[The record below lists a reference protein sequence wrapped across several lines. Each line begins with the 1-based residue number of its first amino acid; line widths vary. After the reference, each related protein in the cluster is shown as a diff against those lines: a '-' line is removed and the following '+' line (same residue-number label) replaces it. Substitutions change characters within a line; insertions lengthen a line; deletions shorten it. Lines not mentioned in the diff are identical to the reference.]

1 MKDLILSKK
10 FSYFFWTQF
19 LGAFNDNVFKNAL
32 VILFAYTTTS
42 ESESGRLVSL
52 AGGIFILPFIIFSP
66 LAGQLADKFEKSKL
80 IVITKISEV
89 ATMIIGVFGLLTNN
103 NFLLLIVL
111 FLMGTQS
118 TFFGPTKYSII
129 PLVLKKEEDLV
140 GATSLVEM
148 STFLAIL
155 TGTILGGIL
164 VAYGAAPVCIAI
176 VAIAILGFFSS
187 YNIPSTKTSNPKIEL
202 HINPFK
208 QTYQMLKVMRQNVS
222 IFFGILAISWFWLF
236 GAIYFSQLSV
246 FVRFILN
253 ADKIYVTLF
262 LSIFTLSLAIGSL
275 ACNRI
280 SNKIIELGIVP
291 LAAIGMTIF
300 GVDLM
305 LTDYSSF
312 TNHLINLVDIWNSDS
327 LYVFIRVV
335 FDFFGVGFF
344 GSIFIVPLYSLLQKR
359 SSPQTTSQ
367 VIACNNV
374 VNSIFMIISTMLT
387 MLAYKFNYSTSSI
400 FGYVSIL
407 NIIVLFIFILMMPE
421 LFFRSIAWLKNKTG
435 YKLQII
441 KDKQKLY
448 PLIIIPEINFYYVG
462 TSSFV
467 INQAYRTLQTGSKK
481 TSLTSI
487 MLRYLKVDNLNS
499 ISLIDTLKTLNK
511 KYETL
516 FISEKDFD
524 NLTKEDAKLTQK
536 IKDNKFSICK
546 CEIEKQ
552 KKIYQSWR
560 KSTIKIKSI

>member
-80 IVITKISEV
+80 IVITKASEV
-89 ATMIIGVFGLLTNN
+89 VAMIIGVFGLLTNN

-111 FLMGTQS
+111 FLMGAQS

-155 TGTILGGIL
+155 TGTILGGVL
-164 VAYGAAPVCIAI
+164 VSYGSRPVCIAI
-176 VAIAILGFFSS
+176 IVIAMLGLFSS
-187 YNIPSTKTSNPKIEL
+187 YNIPSTKTSNPKIKL

-208 QTYQMLKVMRQNVS
+208 QIYQMLKVMHQNIS

-291 LAAIGMTIF
+291 LASIGMTVF

-305 LTDYSSF
+305 LIDYSSF
-312 TNHLINLVDIWNSDS
+312 TSNLINLIDVWNSNS

-344 GSIFIVPLYSLLQKR
+344 GSIFIVPLYSLLQRR

-374 VNSIFMIISTMLT
+374 VNSIFMIISTIFT
-387 MLAYKFNYSTSSI
+387 MIAYKFNYSTSHI

-407 NIIVLFIFILMMPE
+407 NFIVLFVFILIMPE
-421 LFFRSIAWLKNKTG
+421 LFFRSVAWFKNKTG
-435 YKLQII
+435 YELQII
-441 KDKQKLY
+441 KEKQKLY
-448 PLIIIPEINFYYVG
+448 NLIIIPETNFYYVG

-467 INQAYRTLQTGSKK
+467 INQAYRTLQTGAKK
-481 TSLTSI
+481 TSLASI
-487 MLRYLKVDNLNS
+487 MMRYLIVDSFNS
-499 ISLIDTLKTLNK
+499 ISLIETLKTLNE

-516 FISEKDFD
+516 FISEKDFN
-524 NLTKEDAKLTQK
+524 NLTKKDPKLTQK
-536 IKDNKFSICK
+536 L
-546 CEIEKQ
+546 
-552 KKIYQSWR
+552 KIINYLFANV
-560 KSTIKIKSI
+560 K